1 MTEFQW
7 AFEKPIT
14 SSVVVYCEASFKTS
28 FFDLKAS
35 AFKITEY
42 TRNIQI
48 EESLNETVLAGD
60 IFKEETN

>member
-1 MTEFQW
+1 MAEFQL

-28 FFDLKAS
+28 FFDLKTS
-35 AFKITEY
+35 ALKITEQ

-48 EESLNETVLAGD
+48 EESLNETVSVGD